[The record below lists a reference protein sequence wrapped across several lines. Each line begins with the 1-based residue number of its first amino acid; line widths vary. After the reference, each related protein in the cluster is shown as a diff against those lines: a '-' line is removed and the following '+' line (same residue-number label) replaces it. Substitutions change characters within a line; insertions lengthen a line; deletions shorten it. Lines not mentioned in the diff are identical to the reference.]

1 MTAAPHSAMILAAG
15 LGQRMRPLTLTTPK
29 PLLKVAGK
37 SIIDYSLDRLKA
49 AGVKN
54 AVVNKHYLPEQIDT
68 WAISV
73 RGIFMQVSDE
83 TDAVLETG
91 GGIARA
97 LPLLGPDPFYV
108 LNSDCFWTENG
119 TPALQRLAS
128 HWNADE
134 MDCLLLLIDPKQTTG
149 YDGSGDFTINPDG
162 RLSRNTKSGLAYI
175 GGYMVHPRLFHEAPQ
190 GPFSMNLLWNKA
202 IAKGRLFG
210 IAHTGHWL
218 HVGTPD
224 AIDKAEHHLKGL

>member
-1 MTAAPHSAMILAAG
+1 MSAQPHTAMILAAG

-37 SIIDYSLDRLKA
+37 RIIDYSINHLKA
-49 AGVKN
+49 AGIKH
-54 AVVNKHYLPEQIDT
+54 AVVNKHYLPDQIDA
-68 WAISV
+68 WAKSV
-73 RGIFMQVSDE
+73 HGIKVQVSDE
-83 TDAVLETG
+83 TDIVLETG

-97 LPLLGPDPFYV
+97 LPLLGQDPFYV

-128 HWNADE
+128 LWHEAE

-149 YDGSGDFTINPDG
+149 YDGTGDFTIDHNG
-162 RLSRNTKSGLAYI
+162 RLIRNTKNGLAYI
-175 GGYMVHPRLFHEAPQ
+175 GGYLVHPRLFNQAPNGQ
-190 GPFSMNLLWNKA
+190 FSMNLLWDKA
-202 IAKGRLFG
+202 IARDRLFG
-210 IAHTGHWL
+210 IAHAGHWL

-224 AIDKAEHHLKGL
+224 AINKAEIYLKGG